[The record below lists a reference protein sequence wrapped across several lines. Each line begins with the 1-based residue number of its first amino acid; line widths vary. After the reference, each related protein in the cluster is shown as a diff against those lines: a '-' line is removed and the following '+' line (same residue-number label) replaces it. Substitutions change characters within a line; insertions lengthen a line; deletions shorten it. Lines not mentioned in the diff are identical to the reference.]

1 MGFFTAITG
10 QDERDEEYLKTLNY
24 CLRKIRDKADDMGIN
39 LNDYYNTSNANSF
52 QEESI
57 LFFLA
62 NAAITAYNKEHSML
76 KMVVRDQKAL
86 NKILTDFFKN
96 NGIRVMDL
104 ESSLWALSGT
114 GVQGAYGK
122 AYVLAYKHNMYS
134 PDKVMT
140 NFIESLINEIPY
152 GNRHYDKSEFS

>member
-1 MGFFTAITG
+1 MGFFTAIAG
-10 QDERDEEYLKTLNY
+10 QDERDEEYVKTLNY
-24 CLRKIRDKADDMGIN
+24 CLRNIRKKADDLGVN
-39 LNDYYNTSNANSF
+39 LNDYYNTSNSNSF

-62 NAAITAYNKEHSML
+62 NAAITAHNKEHSMIN
-76 KMVVRDQKAL
+76 MVIRDKKAL
-86 NKILTDFFKN
+86 NKILTEFFTN

-114 GVQGAYGK
+114 GVQGAYGI
-122 AYVLAYKHNMYS
+122 AYVMAYKHDMYK

-140 NFIESLINEIPY
+140 NFIKSIVNEIPY
-152 GNRHYDKSEFS
+152 GNKNYDKSEFT